1 MMGISNAYCVHLASW
16 PDDTITTTVTITYLP
31 KAEIPNHCGV
41 RTLQV
46 YHEKLLFHLIGL
58 KKNQTFIY

>member
-1 MMGISNAYCVHLASW
+1 MGISNAYCVHLASL
-16 PDDTITTTVTITYLP
+16 PDHTITTTVTITYLP

-46 YHEKLLFHLIGL
+46 YHEKFLFH
-58 KKNQTFIY
+58 